1 MPTIKPKVTP
11 ADIAAAC
18 AIIAADREAYTP
30 RRPLPTTP
38 ARRCA
43 AIIRA
48 GRDALAGVLLKRHGL
63 KWHQLTAAIRAGH
76 AGDATDFEAINIA
89 GAKALGI
96 WEE

>member
-1 MPTIKPKVTP
+1 MPQITPK
-11 ADIAAAC
+11 DIAAAC
-18 AIIAADREAYTP
+18 AIIAAEPKAYAP
-30 RRPLPTTP
+30 RRPLPTT
-38 ARRCA
+38 AKRRRA
-43 AIIRA
+43 AIIAA

-63 KWHQLTAAIRAGH
+63 KPHQLTAAIRAGH

>member
-1 MPTIKPKVTP
+1 MKPQITAGDITFACGV
-11 ADIAAAC
+11 IAANREAC
-18 AIIAADREAYTP
+18 AP

-38 ARRCA
+38 ARRRA

-63 KWHQLTAAIRAGH
+63 KWHQLTAAIRAG
-76 AGDATDFEAINIA
+76 AVGEPLWFEINKS
-89 GAKALGI
+89 GAQALGI

>member
-1 MPTIKPKVTP
+1 MKPQITP
-11 ADIAAAC
+11 VHIAAAC
-18 AIIAADREAYTP
+18 IIIAAEPKAYAP

-38 ARRCA
+38 ARRRA
-43 AIIRA
+43 AIIAA
-48 GRDALAGVLLKRHGL
+48 GRDALVAVLLKYRTA
-63 KWHQLTAAIRAGH
+63 KPHQLTAAIRAGH